1 MLKRILILSFILAMV
16 LWISGCQQEVK
27 HERHESTIIEDVE
40 SEEIVIDGASKAVE
54 PANEQHESRTIEKVE
69 SEKIVIE

>member
-1 MLKRILILSFILAMV
+1 MLKKILIFSSILAMV

-27 HERHESTIIEDVE
+27 HERHESTIIEEVE
-40 SEEIVIDGASKAVE
+40 SEEIVIDGDSKAAA
-54 PANEQHESRTIEKVE
+54 PANERYESRTIEKIE